1 MSEMHSRQSEFTYS
15 ACGLFTKNKEKTE
28 KIKELGD
35 VRYTSQNKLDKACF
49 QRDIDHGEFQNSPRR
64 NGSNKLLRDKGFN
77 MAKNSKYDGCQGR
90 LVLMVYK
97 FFYKK
102 SSATNKGAVSENNN

>member
-1 MSEMHSRQSEFTYS
+1 MGY
-15 ACGLFTKNKEKTE
+15 LLKTKKKHK

-35 VRYTSQNKLDKACF
+35 ARHISQNKLDKACF

-90 LVLMVYK
+90 LALMVYK

-102 SSATNKGAVSENNN
+102 SSATHKGAVSENNN